1 MSLKNISTSKEG
13 IYEENGV
20 LIVKGIE
27 YINRIASAL
36 ASRTRLEILK
46 LVKRK
51 KELDIG
57 EIADYIDQSRAN
69 ASAQIKRLEDV
80 GLIRT
85 SYKPGQR
92 GVKKICWTNIKE
104 IRIILE

>member
-1 MSLKNISTSKEG
+1 MSSENISSSKEG

-36 ASRTRLEILK
+36 ASKTRLEILK
-46 LVKRK
+46 LVRK

-69 ASAQIKRLEDV
+69 ASAQIKRLEDI
-80 GLIRT
+80 GLIKT

-92 GVKKICWTNIKE
+92 GVKKVCWTNIKE
-104 IRIILE
+104 IRIILD